1 MTPEVEAFLRRRM
14 QEVYEAGRRGL
25 NREQTIELAVI
36 VTGALFDQR
45 AHPTQQEGAAHDR

>member
-45 AHPTQQEGAAHDR
+45 AQPTQQEGAAHDR